1 MVAAYKGSI
10 SSIVSSWGVK
20 EPRKG
25 IDERKKKKIRDETIS
40 NWNAPSS
47 GQLSIITHSFITR
60 RISDFNSDVIFLDRR
75 KDEKKRPKD
84 KFYSEMLG
92 VNGKDAYAFNI

>member
-25 IDERKKKKIRDETIS
+25 IDERKKKKIRED
-40 NWNAPSS
+40 PSS
-47 GQLSIITHSFITR
+47 LYVYTHR
-60 RISDFNSDVIFLDRR
+60 LYDEGEEKDIFPL
-75 KDEKKRPKD
+75 KKKN
-84 KFYSEMLG
+84 KL
-92 VNGKDAYAFNI
+92 K